1 MKAAMVSFL
10 LFMLILGAAGLF
22 ADQISDAITTHANDG
37 PHRGA
42 AGLED
47 VRDLRTQIGGM
58 VAIAVLLISGFGT
71 LLYKQGVAE
80 LRGEIHTCKAELG
93 GRIDV
98 LCNRVDTQN
107 GRIAHVEDSMG
118 LLSERHLDSL
128 NRFAHALSE
137 AAKTNVELLSRLPKA
152 NRD

>member
-1 MKAAMVSFL
+1 MRAVMLCFL
-10 LFMLILGAAGLF
+10 LCLGATIAS
-22 ADQISDAITTHANDG
+22 ADQVSDAIMAHANVG
-37 PHRGA
+37 P
-42 AGLED
+42 LED
-47 VRDLRTQIGGM
+47 IRDLRTQIGGM
-58 VAIAVLLISGFGT
+58 VGIAVLLISGFGT

-128 NRFAHALSE
+128 NRFTHALTE
-137 AAKTNVELLSRLPKA
+137 AAAINKELLERMPKVD
-152 NRD
+152 RG